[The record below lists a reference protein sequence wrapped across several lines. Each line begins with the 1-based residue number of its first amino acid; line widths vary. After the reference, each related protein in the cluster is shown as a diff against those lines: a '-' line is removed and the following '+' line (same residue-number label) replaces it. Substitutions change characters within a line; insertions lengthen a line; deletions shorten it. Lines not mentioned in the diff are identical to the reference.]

1 MPPGEPGDQP
11 PEDDQQQ
18 QEHDQQQGCVV
29 GQVLGRFDG
38 RL

>member
-18 QEHDQQQGCVV
+18 QEHDQQQGCVL